1 MLKNQIASHM
11 NQIVSHMTGRTCRA
25 RPVPVFA
32 LVSAAALILAA
43 CGGGGGGAPQLSLTT
58 SQQPSYIL
66 GAIGASPTGG
76 VGNYQGQ
83 GVVVAVIDGE
93 FDTDHPDLSGAF
105 RRNATGQVEGRN
117 VYESHSDVR
126 PIEERLRNPQP
137 GIADTAASQFKQEEE
152 KEREVDFS
160 RDVSHATH
168 MSGIIAARN
177 NSFGTVGVAPR
188 AEIVPIVLFRD
199 FYVPKRYRGSA
210 SSDPDTYGESNKRV
224 AEAVNYARSKNAFVI
239 NNSWGRNRAPF
250 WVKLPNSENRF
261 FLHNLFPD
269 NKYSHTSI
277 FSYAASEAWVSAAND
292 ERVIVF
298 AAGNDGWNG
307 ETGRVEVYGKD
318 VTHDNRATTEPLEEI
333 TTKDLSY
340 LSNTGQRVAIPE
352 NIPSLESS
360 YFLTNPA
367 LAGRWLAVVNV
378 DKRNVISRYSNG
390 CGSAM
395 QYCLAAPGTNVQ
407 STFARIEK
415 LDRKDSKTSTAT
427 KRKYGDAD
435 IESGD
440 GYGTYSGT
448 SISAA
453 VVSGA
458 AAVVKSAAPNLTARN
473 VVDILLRTATD
484 LGAPGTDPVY
494 GHGLVNLQ
502 RALQPIGRVN
512 AVGRN
517 ARPVAD
523 IASTRISFSA
533 AFGDAAASRKLGFGG
548 LDSYGRV
555 YRYRAAI
562 QDRVIPGPRLSGVLA
577 INKAVSPRWKAGA
590 PGPKNTLTTSFQ
602 HSAVPESGIGD
613 GSRVNFVGLSHRTSL
628 TLARQ
633 KTSAA
638 LSPAL
643 YMAATAGQRMAG
655 TSAHT
660 SAHTGRSLDQSVWTS
675 FVPHAKNVISLDTQ
689 WALSAHVSAG
699 AYVGSAEARQ
709 ATQRAKGYTIRDIGL
724 QTGFANRGTRLA
736 VRLGQLHESDRF
748 LGSKPEGAYALA
760 RPTRSHYLHLTAHR
774 RVADRITVGANLVR
788 LRSRVY
794 FQHNSFVRDTRLT
807 AGAASAWLAFA
818 DAAREGDRLVLHL
831 GQPLAVTGGAI
842 HQTSVAGY
850 NGDGSYHTSE
860 SRIGLGVASRHRM
873 MQIVYRTPMARGVTG
888 FAAMARHDN
897 WSHQRGLG
905 NNLVM
910 LGLTMTP

>member
-502 RALQPIGRVN
+502 RVLQPIG
-512 AVGRN
+512 
-517 ARPVAD
+517 
-523 IASTRISFSA
+523 
-533 AFGDAAASRKLGFGG
+533 
-548 LDSYGRV
+548 
-555 YRYRAAI
+555 
-562 QDRVIPGPRLSGVLA
+562 
-577 INKAVSPRWKAGA
+577 
-590 PGPKNTLTTSFQ
+590 
-602 HSAVPESGIGD
+602 
-613 GSRVNFVGLSHRTSL
+613 RVNFVGLSHRTSL

-643 YMAATAGQRMAG
+643 YMAAKAGQGMAG

-774 RVADRITVGANLVR
+774 RVADRITVGADLVR
-788 LRSRVY
+788 LRSRVD

-807 AGAASAWLAFA
+807 ARAAGAWLAFA

-842 HQTSVAGY
+842 HQTLVAGY
-850 NGDGSYHTSE
+850 NGDGSYRTSE